1 MKKTGL
7 LLAVMILI
15 LCGCEKDRNKPI
27 DHSPI
32 IVGGVYYNYTKVVQN
47 DFETQVN
54 ISDSIY
60 HSIRVEAQLFSHQP
74 TTNQNV
80 FYLSYMDASS
90 GEKSIID
97 FMIFVPLTEPSAFF
111 TNGTIVIDSMV
122 VTYSGISDNFY
133 DAGALFTWETSD
145 FQNISFTGNGKLE
158 ILNKLESKLQP
169 GVYLPPQEISFSFD

>member
-1 MKKTGL
+1 VKKTGL

-15 LCGCEKDRNKPI
+15 LCGCEKGRNKPI

-32 IVGGVYYNYTKVVQN
+32 IAGGLYYDYTEVMQN
-47 DFETQVN
+47 DFVTEVN

-60 HSIRVEAQLFSHQP
+60 HFNRVAAQFCSHHP
-74 TTNQNV
+74 TSNQNV
-80 FYLSYMDASS
+80 FYLSYLDANS
-90 GEKSIID
+90 GEKSVIE
-97 FMIFVPLTEPSAFF
+97 FMIFVPFTEPSAFF